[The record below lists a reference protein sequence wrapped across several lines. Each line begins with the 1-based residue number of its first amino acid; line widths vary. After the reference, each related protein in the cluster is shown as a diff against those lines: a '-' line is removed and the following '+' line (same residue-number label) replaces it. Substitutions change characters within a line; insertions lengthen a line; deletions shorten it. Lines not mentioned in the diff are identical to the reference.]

1 MNGIDLTT
9 HRVDQRRYR
18 LLAAARVVV
27 GTLSQINPTYPPPE
41 NLRAVV
47 VE

>member
-18 LLAAARVVV
+18 LLAARVVV